1 MFYFEIVEFKR
12 VFSKQGLQL
21 SLIISNYSM
30 PEKVHNN
37 GLTKT
42 NTCIDS
48 IKDIFL
54 KSTETQIRDFPKAS
68 KQKRLKIFGKVLNGM
83 KKKYH
88 FFVHIKL

>member
-21 SLIISNYSM
+21 TLIISNYSM
-30 PEKVHNN
+30 PVKVHNN
-37 GLTKT
+37 GLTNT

-54 KSTETQIRDFPKAS
+54 KSTETQISDFPKAS
-68 KQKRLKIFGKVLNGM
+68 T
-83 KKKYH
+83 
-88 FFVHIKL
+88 